1 MIERN
6 EVIQYLNKNIS
17 LVYNDEER
25 FIEKFQS
32 YLNIDAFEIIRF
44 YMASERV
51 YIQYFAG
58 DYETITTTIP
68 TNEFLDWCEDIE
80 KGENNE

>member
-32 YLNIDAFEIIRF
+32 YLNIDAFEIISV

-51 YIQYFAG
+51 CITYLAG
-58 DYETITTTIP
+58 DYATIVTTIP
-68 TNEFLDWCEDIE
+68 TNEFLDWCEE
-80 KGENNE
+80 VGK